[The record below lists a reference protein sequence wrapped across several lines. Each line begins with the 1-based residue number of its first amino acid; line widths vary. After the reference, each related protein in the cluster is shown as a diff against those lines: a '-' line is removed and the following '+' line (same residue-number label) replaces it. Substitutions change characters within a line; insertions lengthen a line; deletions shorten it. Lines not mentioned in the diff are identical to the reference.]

1 MPKKKTAKKPPK
13 KSPKKAAVPQTPG
26 QRCMAAL
33 TRKYP
38 DSSYTNVIVNDEF
51 AAADSAVH
59 GHVCVEA
66 KDL

>member
-1 MPKKKTAKKPPK
+1 MPKKKTAKKPPQ
-13 KSPKKAAVPQTPG
+13 KAAVPQTPG
-26 QRCMAAL
+26 QLCMAAL

-51 AAADSAVH
+51 AAADSVVH